1 VTTKRSLP
9 LFWVLAVLLLV
20 LFPAVA
26 QNENPGP
33 GEGGPIIEPNFGGD
47 IANLNPILINDG
59 VSADLAALIYPA
71 LLGISPESF
80 ALEPNQAGGLVT
92 DYSISEDGR
101 TYTFTLRD
109 DWTWSDGTPIT
120 SMDYKYAFDAIASGE
135 TDSALGYVLDVIQSV
150 EAPDEQTLVVT
161 AHEADC
167 SLLNNANFVP
177 IVPSHVYMEQFGTD
191 YAAMNSAEINLNPP
205 VTAGPFEFSNFRP
218 GEQVTLVANQNYP
231 DAQLGYVVPEGYIL
245 KTITDQT
252 LMVEQFLAG
261 EVTWINSVPEDRRD
275 ELQAMAEAGEVQW
288 TEGPAITI
296 QFIAFN
302 AADPSN
308 PLNGLDEDGN
318 PIDQGHHPILSD
330 VRVRQALVLGT
341 DWDALNEGALSGD
354 GWRVTSHA
362 LPTSWAFN
370 EDIEPYPFD
379 LEAATALLEEAG
391 WVDDDNDPSTPRVAQ
406 GAQYAED
413 GTPLAFSLLTNAGN
427 TGNEAMGVLLQDQWR
442 ALGVDLDFQA
452 IEFNTLVDTLVGQ
465 TYDSVLL
472 FWQFAVPDDPSGIS
486 ATFGPENDLV
496 GSGFNVTSYN
506 NPEVTRLLDEA
517 KTLPGC
523 DPAQRAE
530 LYGQVLQILHDE
542 VPWFWV
548 ATSIVPSVARGDLG
562 NWEPIVGYP
571 LRYNIDAWAV
581 PQP

>member
-1 VTTKRSLP
+1 L
-9 LFWVLAVLLLV
+9 LLLV
-20 LFPAVA
+20 FPAVA
-26 QNENPGP
+26 QDGNPGP

-59 VSADLAALIYPA
+59 VSADVAALIYPV
-71 LLGISPESF
+71 LLGISPDSF
-80 ALEPNQAGGLVT
+80 ALEPNQNGGLVT

-101 TYTFTLRD
+101 TYTFTLRN
-109 DWTWSDGTPIT
+109 DWSWSDGTPIT
-120 SMDYKYAFDAIASGE
+120 AMDYKYAFDAIASGE

-150 EAPDEQTLVVT
+150 EAPDDHTLVIT
-161 AHEADC
+161 AHEPDC

-191 YAAMNSAEINLNPP
+191 YAAMNSSDINLNPP

-218 GEQVTLVANQNYP
+218 GEQVTLVANQDYP
-231 DAQLGYVVPEGYIL
+231 DAQLDYVVPEGYIL
-245 KTITDQT
+245 KTVTDQT

-261 EVTWINSVPEDRRD
+261 EVSWISSVPEDRRD
-275 ELQAMAEAGEVQW
+275 ELRAMAEMGEIQW

-308 PLNGLDEDGN
+308 PVNGLDEDGN
-318 PIDQGHHPILSD
+318 AIDQGHHPILSD
-330 VRVRQALVLGT
+330 VRVRQALVMGT

-354 GWRVTSHA
+354 GLRVTSHA

-379 LEAATALLEEAG
+379 LDAAIALLEEAG

-406 GAQYAED
+406 GAEYAED
-413 GTPLAFSLLTNAGN
+413 GTPLSFSLLTNAGN

-465 TYDSVLL
+465 TYDAVLL

-486 ATFGPENDLV
+486 TTFGPENDVV

-523 DPAQRAE
+523 DPAERAA
-530 LYGQVLQILHDE
+530 LYGQALQILHDE

-548 ATSIVPSVARGDLG
+548 ATSIVPSVARGDMG